1 MIRKELSRDII
12 GAAMEVRTTHNLA
25 KSRRRLP
32 ALVMSSEKKLAL
44 SEAEWVETSPDSDC

>member
-1 MIRKELSRDII
+1 MIHEELSRDII

-32 ALVMSSEKKLAL
+32 AFVMSSEV
-44 SEAEWVETSPDSDC
+44 EASLDSDC

>member
-25 KSRRRLP
+25 KSRQPLGVF
-32 ALVMSSEKKLAL
+32 AMSSE
-44 SEAEWVETSPDSDC
+44 VETSPGSDC